1 MKKLLLAALLVAGI
15 SSFSTEI
22 TGPKYRV
29 EAGLGTSVFLVDE
42 HLSVLPEWKAQINPS
57 FDITFGPKFSIEASE
72 FVGHKI
78 LGSLV
83 ENEDVKKM
91 EATAIVGNVGFE
103 TDFNIKLP
111 NTENK
116 FYVGLEVGAGV
127 GAAIAKVK
135 EQTIVAPTF
144 NGISKITL
152 GGKIK
157 NKGNVG
163 VYLGIGKGIIG
174 LEGGYTF

>member
-91 EATAIVGNVGFE
+91 EATAIVGNVGL
-103 TDFNIKLP
+103 KLI
-111 NTENK
+111 
-116 FYVGLEVGAGV
+116 L
-127 GAAIAKVK
+127 I
-135 EQTIVAPTF
+135 
-144 NGISKITL
+144 
-152 GGKIK
+152 
-157 NKGNVG
+157 
-163 VYLGIGKGIIG
+163 
-174 LEGGYTF
+174 

>member
-1 MKKLLLAALLVAGI
+1 MKKLLLAALLVVGI
-15 SSFSTEI
+15 SSFSAKI

-29 EAGLGTSVFLVDE
+29 EAGLGTSVFLVNE
-42 HLSVLPEWKAQINPS
+42 HLSVLPEWKAEINPS

-72 FVGHKI
+72 VVGQKI
-78 LGSLV
+78 IGSLFGD
-83 ENEDVKKM
+83 EDLKKM
-91 EATAIVGNVGFE
+91 EATSIVGNVGFE

-127 GAAIAKVK
+127 GVAIGKVK
-135 EQTIVAPTF
+135 NQVVAAPTY

-157 NKGNVG
+157 DKGNVG

-174 LEGGYTF
+174 VEGGYTF

>member
-1 MKKLLLAALLVAGI
+1 
-15 SSFSTEI
+15 
-22 TGPKYRV
+22 
-29 EAGLGTSVFLVDE
+29 
-42 HLSVLPEWKAQINPS
+42 
-57 FDITFGPKFSIEASE
+57 
-72 FVGHKI
+72 
-78 LGSLV
+78 
-83 ENEDVKKM
+83 M

-157 NKGNVG
+157 NKGNIG